1 MGAGISINVAPALA
15 QNIASFRVRS
25 CTRQHRFT
33 GDTFE
38 QARNE
43 RIRTAMTQLGGIAGT
58 GQKANVSGSGEGIV
72 TPLRNRRLTGE
83 LYERDPKI
91 VALIG
96 KLEVLPRDKLIA
108 RAEITKRSDPGYIPS
123 ECLVYFIRASR
134 RDNNEAWFERLYRI
148 LIGRVL
154 RSLPKA
160 ESSDGK
166 TESLTRGVVRDKVF
180 GRFIELLSADR
191 ADYVDKLDYFEVRF
205 DGALASLR
213 RDAQEK
219 AWRDENRSQ
228 PLQYDEESGELAPE
242 VEPAAGAH
250 DPFAASDFDDPAYR
264 SRLDAAIE
272 ALPMEQSR
280 IVHMLRQGFPI
291 DSKEPDVMTIA
302 KALARSEKTVR
313 TYRDKAFAVL
323 RAAMADGDE
332 Q

>member
-1 MGAGISINVAPALA
+1 MERAISAAQVSQAHSKYEATVAP
-15 QNIASFRVRS
+15 
-25 CTRQHRFT
+25 
-33 GDTFE
+33 
-38 QARNE
+38 
-43 RIRTAMTQLGGIAGT
+43 
-58 GQKANVSGSGEGIV
+58 
-72 TPLRNRRLTGE
+72 LRKRRLSGE

-91 VALIG
+91 EALIAE
-96 KLEVLPRDKLIA
+96 LVVLPRDELIA
-108 RAEITKRSDPGYIPS
+108 RAKITKRLDPGYVPS

-134 RDNNEAWFERLYRI
+134 RDNNEVWFERLYRI
-148 LIGRVL
+148 LTERVL
-154 RSLPKA
+154 RGLPKA

-180 GRFIELLSADR
+180 GRFVELLSADCAAYDER
-191 ADYVDKLDYFEVRF
+191 VDYFEVRF

-228 PLQYDEESGELAPE
+228 PLEYDEESGELSPE
-242 VEPAAGAH
+242 IEAAAGIH

-272 ALPMEQSR
+272 ALPTEQSR
-280 IVHMLRQGFPI
+280 IIHMLRKGCPI

-302 KALARSEKTVR
+302 KALGRSEKTVR
-313 TYRDKAFAVL
+313 TYRDKAFAAL

-332 Q
+332 R

>member
-1 MGAGISINVAPALA
+1 MKQLEGAVDTGQEADAHRAGEAIVAP
-15 QNIASFRVRS
+15 
-25 CTRQHRFT
+25 
-33 GDTFE
+33 
-38 QARNE
+38 
-43 RIRTAMTQLGGIAGT
+43 
-58 GQKANVSGSGEGIV
+58 
-72 TPLRNRRLTGE
+72 LRKRRLSGE
-83 LYERDPKI
+83 LYRRDPKI
-91 VALIG
+91 EALIAE
-96 KLEVLPRDKLIA
+96 LAVLPRDELIA

-160 ESSDGK
+160 ESSDGR

-180 GRFIELLSADR
+180 SRFVELLSADR

-228 PLQYDEESGELAPE
+228 PLEYDEESGELSPE
-242 VEPAAGAH
+242 VEAAAGAH

-272 ALPMEQSR
+272 ALPIEQSR
-280 IVHMLRQGFPI
+280 IIHMLRQGFPI

-302 KALARSEKTVR
+302 KALGRSEKTIR
-313 TYRDKAFAVL
+313 TYRDKAFATL
-323 RAAMADGDE
+323 RAAMTDGDE
-332 Q
+332 R